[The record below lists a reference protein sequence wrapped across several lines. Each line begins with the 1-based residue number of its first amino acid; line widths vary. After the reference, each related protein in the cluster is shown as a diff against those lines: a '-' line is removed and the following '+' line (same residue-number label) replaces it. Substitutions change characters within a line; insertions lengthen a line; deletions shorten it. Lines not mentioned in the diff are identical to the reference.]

1 MSTRYLESLFN
12 PESIAVIGA
21 SERADNLGGM
31 VLRNLLGGGYPGR
44 LVVVNQSDYENV
56 HGVPCV
62 RKVSKLDFSPDLAI
76 ICTPPDTVPKM
87 IRKLGEC
94 GVRTAIVMTGGMSR
108 THSKTGQPLMYSV
121 RDAARETGIRVL
133 GHNAL
138 SAFKKARGSSVT

>member
-1 MSTRYLESLFN
+1 
-12 PESIAVIGA
+12 IAVIGA

-31 VLRNLLGGGYPGR
+31 VLRSLLGGGYPGR

-76 ICTPPDTVPKM
+76 ICTPPDTGPKM

-94 GVRTAIVMTGGMSR
+94 GVRTAIVMTGG
-108 THSKTGQPLMYSV
+108 
-121 RDAARETGIRVL
+121 
-133 GHNAL
+133 
-138 SAFKKARGSSVT
+138 